1 MRASRLIA
9 AASSCA
15 LLAGCS
21 LLTTWD
27 GLTSD
32 TSGARDAGRGGAGSS
47 SSTGGGGSG
56 GNGGSMGDGGED
68 GPEDAPAD
76 APPDVVADAPPDVV
90 EAGSCDPMGHYCG
103 DDEVK
108 GDPGTLYRCNGSAP
122 PTVLAHCLDTC
133 LVRSGGADVCKG
145 SGGCVAGGYY
155 CGGDK
160 VTGDPT
166 ALYKCTSGSSGT
178 QIAQCAT
185 TCVVNQG
192 TDDA

>member
-1 MRASRLIA
+1 MRASRVIA

-32 TSGARDAGRGGAGSS
+32 TSSRPDGGRGGASS
-47 SSTGGGGSG
+47 GTGEGATGGGG
-56 GNGGSMGDGGED
+56 GSTHDGGED
-68 GPEDAPAD
+68 GPEDAQPDAVADAPAD
-76 APPDVVADAPPDVV
+76 APPDVV
-90 EAGSCDPMGHYCG
+90 EAGTCDPMGHYCG
-103 DDEVK
+103 GDEVS
-108 GDPGTLYRCNGSAP
+108 GDPGTLYRCNGSSP

-133 LVRSGGADVCKG
+133 LVRSGGVDVCKG
-145 SGGCVAGGYY
+145 SGGCVAGGFY

-166 ALYKCTSGSSGT
+166 ALYKCTSGSTGT
-178 QIAQCAT
+178 LVAQCAT
-185 TCVVNQG
+185 TCVQNNG
-192 TDDA
+192 SDDACK